1 MATILDPQFTQS
13 GNIIKVTIKE
23 MFLGEIHLYLCLVT
37 ALMILKL
44 KDQIRRSKRV
54 CPLKSTVLL
63 DVFSEIVDD
72 SSEDHSGTAGEMNRY
87 FHV

>member
-1 MATILDPQFTQS
+1 MRC
-13 GNIIKVTIKE
+13 
-23 MFLGEIHLYLCLVT
+23 LYFVMVQT

-44 KDQIRRSKRV
+44 KDQVDQRL

-72 SSEDHSGTAGEMNRY
+72 SSEDHFGTAGEVDRY
-87 FHV
+87 LSVSIIDFKTGDPYLWWS

>member
-1 MATILDPQFTQS
+1 MRC
-13 GNIIKVTIKE
+13 
-23 MFLGEIHLYLCLVT
+23 LYFVMVQT

-44 KDQIRRSKRV
+44 KDQVDQRL

-72 SSEDHSGTAGEMNRY
+72 SSEDHSGTAGEVDRY
-87 FHV
+87 LSVPIIDFKTSDPYLWWL